1 MSVVPISGLAG
12 KAEVS
17 TLNAVPSAGFA
28 SDNSQVPLPYNAEP
42 IAPKLLYSNIDY
54 STRRNVLPCKGITHQ
69 VLRAEPPPAAAGMVA
84 PTGIGRH
91 QPAGLSQE
99 RPTNL
104 PIMPFSDPFASG
116 FNNPLKAP
124 N

>member
-1 MSVVPISGLAG
+1 MSVVPITGLAG
-12 KAEVS
+12 KAEAS
-17 TLNAVPSAGFA
+17 TLNSVPSAGFA
-28 SDNSQVPLPYNAEP
+28 GDNSQVPLLYKAEP
-42 IAPKLLYSNIDY
+42 IAPKLMPMNIDI
-54 STRRNVLPCKGITHQ
+54 SSRRNVLPCKGITHQ
-69 VLRAEPPPAAAGMVA
+69 VLRSEPPPAAAGMIP

-91 QPAGLSQE
+91 MPAALSQE